1 MKYCRHH
8 RNSRWVVQNCL
19 HRTLRGTLCD
29 ELGVVL
35 GISDGNALGKLLGTS
50 EGTALGNPE
59 GLAEGDELGI

>member
-1 MKYCRHH
+1 M
-8 RNSRWVVQNCL
+8 VQNCL